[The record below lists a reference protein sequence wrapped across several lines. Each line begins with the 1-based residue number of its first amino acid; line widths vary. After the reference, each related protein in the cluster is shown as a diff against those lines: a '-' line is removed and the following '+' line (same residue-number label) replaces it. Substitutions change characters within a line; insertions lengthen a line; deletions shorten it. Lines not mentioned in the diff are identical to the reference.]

1 LACPTGAVKRNA
13 EGKPVLVEDE
23 RCIGCSMC
31 VQACPFGV
39 IALRP
44 DGKIAFK
51 CDLCISRLADGLE
64 PACVSSCPTK
74 ALMLQDDELS
84 NKDKRKAA
92 VQKLAEAQEAG
103 AEEVE
108 ALSG

>member
-1 LACPTGAVKRNA
+1 
-13 EGKPVLVEDE
+13 
-23 RCIGCSMC
+23 M
-31 VQACPFGV
+31 
-39 IALRP
+39 
-44 DGKIAFK
+44 
-51 CDLCISRLADGLE
+51 E

-74 ALMLQDDELS
+74 ALLLQDDELA